1 VVGCGGVVGVWRL
14 RLRWEEEKRRRKS
27 IRSAL
32 HAPCHKIK
40 IQDDNSFVENLK
52 SKRKRR

>member
-1 VVGCGGVVGVWRL
+1 VVGGGVVGVWRL